1 MSVPKKR
8 RSRSKV
14 RRSAAPNNKITT
26 KTLVKRKDSAELT
39 LPHVASATTGTYKGR
54 QVIDVEKRT
63 KRAERK
69 RKRGA

>member
-14 RRSAAPNNKITT
+14 RRSAAPKKRITA
-26 KTLVKRKDSAELT
+26 KKLVKKAGSDELT
-39 LPHVASATTGTYKGR
+39 MPHVASAVTGTYKGR
-54 QVIDVEKRT
+54 QVIDVEKRA